1 MIWIGISMY
10 LSAGLAVLLFAL
22 LIDVKNAKCDGLTKE
37 EIAKRESNNAFLYLL
52 IFSIWPLFVIAV
64 IFIMIIEGLKNLH
77 KIISKFIKS
86 IGKRI
91 IDQMY
96 DDV

>member
-10 LSAGLAVLLFAL
+10 LSAGLAIVLFAL
-22 LIDVKNAKCDGLTKE
+22 LIDIKNAKCDGLTKE
-37 EIAKRESNNAFLYLL
+37 EITKRESNNSFLYLL

-64 IFIMIIEGLKNLH
+64 IFFILVEGIENLY
-77 KIISKFIKS
+77 KILSKFIKA

>member
-10 LSAGLAVLLFAL
+10 LSASLAIVLFTL
-22 LIDVKNAKCDGLTKE
+22 LIDIKNAKCDGLTKE
-37 EIAKRESNNAFLYLL
+37 EITKRESSNSFLYLL
-52 IFSIWPLFVIAV
+52 VFLIWPLFVIMV
-64 IFIMIIEGLKNLH
+64 IFFMIVEGIKNLR
-77 KIISKFIKS
+77 KIISKLIKA